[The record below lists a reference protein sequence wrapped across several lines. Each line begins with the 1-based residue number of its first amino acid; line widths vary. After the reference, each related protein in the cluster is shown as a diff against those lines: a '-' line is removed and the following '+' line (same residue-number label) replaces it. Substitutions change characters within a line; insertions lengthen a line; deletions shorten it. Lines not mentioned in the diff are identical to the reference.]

1 MPGKM
6 NEILIPIN
14 IYYFVKDRGER
25 VLIRSFISKNLH
37 FLFFFLLTAIK
48 LIVIKFVKR
57 LIFMIILRNKKDY
70 VSYLA
75 TYRAISVPIKD
86 LRPLP
91 KPIRWNKVP

>member
-1 MPGKM
+1 MRREREIGYMKVLSRVHSVARKM

-48 LIVIKFVKR
+48 LIVIKFVHA
-57 LIFMIILRNKKDY
+57 LSL
-70 VSYLA
+70 
-75 TYRAISVPIKD
+75 
-86 LRPLP
+86 
-91 KPIRWNKVP
+91 